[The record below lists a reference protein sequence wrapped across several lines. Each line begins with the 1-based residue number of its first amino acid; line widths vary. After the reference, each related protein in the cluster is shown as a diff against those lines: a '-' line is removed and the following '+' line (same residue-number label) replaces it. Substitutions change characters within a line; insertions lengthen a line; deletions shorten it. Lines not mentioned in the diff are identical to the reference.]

1 SAVGLEKSL
10 PYVGRLM
17 GLSDS
22 EIKRI
27 TVRPPKT
34 IVDQEMTP
42 ARMAAILGLWE
53 KALISYE
60 TAYENL
66 QAGGIAN
73 PDRSWEEELD
83 LIEQDDLG
91 REEDEAAALSLP
103 RNDADAA

>member
-1 SAVGLEKSL
+1 TEGNGRSQESGDARRIRYAAETASLLSVAQASAVGLEKSL
-10 PYVGRLM
+10 RYVGRLM

-22 EIKRI
+22 EIEGI

-42 ARMAAILGLWE
+42 ERMAAILGLWE

-73 PDRSWEEELD
+73 PDR
-83 LIEQDDLG
+83 
-91 REEDEAAALSLP
+91 
-103 RNDADAA
+103 